1 MSISPR
7 LRSYLDRKGLSFDEV
22 RHEPKMSMAQT
33 AQAAHVNGRQVAKAV
48 LVRAGDGYLLAV
60 VPASRQVEFDRLQN
74 WLGKPVRLAEE
85 DETVTL
91 FPDCDL
97 GAIPPVGSA
106 FELETVM
113 DESLNEADDVYFEG
127 GDHRTLVHMRA
138 DAWRKLM
145 KDSPR
150 ATFSA

>member
-7 LRSYLDRKGLSFDEV
+7 LRSYLDRKGLSFDEI
-22 RHEPKMSMAQT
+22 RHDPKMSMAQT

-60 VPASRQVEFDRLQN
+60 VPASRQVEFERLQN

>member
-7 LRSYLDRKGLSFDEV
+7 LRSYLDRRGLSFDEV
-22 RHEPKMSMAQT
+22 PHEPAMNMART
-33 AQAAHVNGRQVAKAV
+33 AQAAHVDGRHVAKAV
-48 LVRAGDGYLLAV
+48 VVRAGDDYMLAV
-60 VPASRQVEFDRLQN
+60 VPSSRQVEFERLQR
-74 WLGKPVRLAEE
+74 WLGKPVQLAEE
-85 DETVTL
+85 DDTVSL

-97 GAIPPVGSA
+97 GAIPPVGGA
-106 FELETVM
+106 FDLETVM
-113 DESLNEADDVYFEG
+113 DESLSDADDIYFEG

-150 ATFSA
+150 AAFSA